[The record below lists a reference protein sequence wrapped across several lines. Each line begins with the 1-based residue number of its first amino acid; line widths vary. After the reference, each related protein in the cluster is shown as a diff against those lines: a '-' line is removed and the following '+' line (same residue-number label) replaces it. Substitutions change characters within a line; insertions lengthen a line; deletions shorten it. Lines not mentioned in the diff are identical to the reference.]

1 MEVIIMTYTK
11 NTGRS
16 YTQSCFPKGFTCPS
30 SSRKVSMRDIG
41 AANTLYPAHQHC
53 GVTARVG
60 RGFTL
65 IELLVVV
72 LIIGILAAVA
82 VPQYQKAVLKS
93 RLAQWDVMFNT
104 ANKAVDMYVLE
115 NGWPVSPVHFTG
127 TSRVETGI
135 EMPGNCD
142 IDRFGCYTSA
152 GQVQAS
158 FAEGGG
164 SNGSPKPALLYVSL
178 SGAYNADG
186 TRGNKALG
194 NDNPNLMYIRMS
206 DGLQG
211 IIVADGKAGCLWA
224 STHPDIQVDNS
235 DLITECKNSYG
246 VTLPNPVYAE

>member
-1 MEVIIMTYTK
+1 MEVVIMTYTS

-93 RLAQWDVMFNT
+93 RLAQWDVMFD
-104 ANKAVDMYVLE
+104 AGRKAIELYLLE
-115 NGWPVSPVHFTG
+115 NGWPESGAVYLTG
-127 TSRVETGI
+127 KNGVGTI
-135 EMPGNCD
+135 DMPGNCD
-142 IDRFGCYTSA
+142 INNYCYTSA
-152 GQVQAS
+152 GMLDVACQRPSYCLISMVG
-158 FAEGGG
+158 F
-164 SNGSPKPALLYVSL
+164 
-178 SGAYNADG
+178 YNADG
-186 TRGNKALG
+186 TYGNKALG
-194 NDNPNLMYIRMS
+194 DDNPYLNYKHQQEGKRYI
-206 DGLQG
+206 DGIG
-211 IIVADGKAGCLWA
+211 GKAGCLWT
-224 STHPDIQVDNS
+224 STHPDIPVKSTQ
-235 DLITECKNSYG
+235 ITKCKNSYG
-246 VTLPNPVYAE
+246 VTLPNPEYTE